1 MAIETS
7 DRITDDTRAEKD
19 AADAVMSPAYE
30 SAAIRGEQNTS
41 PKSNNAE
48 GVNESDSSSNDQD
61 NCNSDSFAVEM
72 QGKLSSPLSEND
84 NSNICNENEGK
95 NGIKNNNESK
105 DNHQSGSDSDSDD
118 SSTDDGSDSDS
129 DSGSEKQGDGI
140 SAYERLR
147 IERIRRNEERLAQLG
162 LVDPNKKRLQEQK
175 KKKRVS
181 LGAGASQQRSKE
193 NEVPTRSQPKR
204 SAKKKLLRGELL
216 SSGQINLR
224 RSQPLRQ
231 SYKNRFGNRQIQPK
245 AIVEKNRYSKRY
257 RCGECRA
264 CKRRTDCQTCC
275 FCSMNQRRTPSSTC
289 RRRCLFRMCLRRLV
303 DVEVDVY
310 GEEEEE
316 VVVETEAE
324 ENEKEKTETKALTI
338 DTATNDT
345 DAAPNAV
352 ADAGIDNA
360 IDKGANADGL
370 PKDHRSGD
378 SKGGNNIVALEGG
391 TSADAKANGDD
402 EAQEQNSK
410 LPQTDVCDK
419 SAKDSMCA
427 EETSESVKEGEAA
440 PFDEKI
446 SIDNSEYFASYRMEE
461 DDIGMPKWL
470 DEFHTFIATVPHGPM
485 NRVSGQKNVDNTMS
499 QICKLVLGEGV
510 TYHLWP
516 EGIQFKKGSKIHL
529 GMDLRVLHE
538 EAITMERTY
547 EDRRKGSL
555 LRHPI
560 AKLVCYK
567 EWIANGKPKAP
578 KEQPMSPLL
587 ALPPPTIDSGGS
599 NKEGKNDS
607 KPKKRIVAMT
617 IEDRIKPN
625 RVRWASDTVEISVDV
640 AVERIDTGGN
650 KAVSALATNDAKSL
664 MNESVKDANNGKDD
678 KSADVIKI
686 EPDRTNDDANI
697 AINDAVKNGN
707 KLKSSKLAADGVD
720 TKPDSA
726 VSQGND
732 KANDRQLLSNSN
744 DETKSSDDTDKDVE
758 ATTKNETN
766 SIDVAATK
774 ASAGES
780 AATINE
786 IKSSADPQKNASSN
800 VATTNLVNET
810 SNTNKSNVLPSS
822 CAVCTGGGDL
832 ICCDGCDRGYHS
844 NCHNPKIKEIPV
856 GDWFCRDCKRKKQQK
871 QPQRPKS
878 SSGPKREVVV
888 NRNLFQGEHDDDCYM
903 CYLGGDLLC
912 CDFCEKAFH
921 LACHIP
927 PLPFIP
933 EGIWK
938 CCECSAVERKKMS
951 RCGECEAC
959 TRVDCGKCKHC
970 LDKPKFGGFYRL
982 KQVCIKK
989 ACPYPRFAPP
999 ASSILVAGAIP
1010 MKRSAEPKP
1019 LPSTGK
1025 KRGRPRKS
1033 VDRDNLAIHGSA
1045 IKKKRGRPRKL
1056 VEGGNLP
1063 INGTAIEK
1071 KRGRP
1076 KKSVDGDNLSINGSL
1091 IKKKR
1096 GRPRKLVEGDNLPIN
1111 GSVIKKKRGRPRKSV
1126 DGDNLPINGSTIKK
1140 KRGRPRKSVE
1150 NGERHESKRVKIEAA
1165 DEDIIVES
1173 VVFRFKISSFKKA
1186 FKDPESIKI
1195 RKVIKTALRD
1205 PSDSKAVDK
1214 ACEQLRKCLKSSES
1228 VKTAILFGGVE
1239 MICDAMRDHLEKSIL
1254 QAEACCT
1261 LAEMLWLFPGIST
1274 KLAYMGAVNL
1284 IVKSIHN
1291 CPNNFKVQQM
1301 GCGALGALSYD
1312 TNNIQHI
1319 MDAGGLWAVIT
1330 AMERFPKKHAV
1341 QKEGCY
1347 FLQNLIVR
1355 SVHALSAVSSSKV
1368 VPIIVEAMSSADSN
1382 TEFLLSVCGLI
1393 ANLAVNKEAKGVVGK
1408 SDAIFAV
1415 ISVLNTTD
1423 DVEVKQA
1430 ACTALKNLAVGST
1443 DNQTKIL
1450 EKGGFDALFS
1460 AIRTHPNDP
1469 LLLVLSF
1476 NLMKELCINDEDVAY
1491 LIVKS
1496 GGIKIIL
1503 KAMETNRDLA
1513 TMQVAACGIIGY
1525 LLLKGKSEIHA
1536 PKLVKAIV
1544 TAMKNHTDASDVQ
1557 IQACDALFE
1566 LSQVPTTRLILK
1578 KKETQELLIRA
1589 KSHFKSCESDVDDI
1603 IAASNN

>member
-1 MAIETS
+1 MLDTSYLARLHYVLSFWLAKIPPNESEEWGKSSCAMAIDTS
-7 DRITDDTRAEKD
+7 GRITDDVRAAND
-19 AADAVMSPAYE
+19 AADAVMSSADE
-30 SAAIRGEQNTS
+30 SAAIRGEKITS
-41 PKSNNAE
+41 ANCNNAE
-48 GVNESDSSSNDQD
+48 GVNESDSVDDKNTSTSNDQD
-61 NCNSDSFAVEM
+61 NSNGDSLAVEM
-72 QGKLSSPLSEND
+72 QVKISSRLSENANND
-84 NSNICNENEGK
+84 NENK
-95 NGIKNNNESK
+95 NENNNESK

-118 SSTDDGSDSDS
+118 SSSEDDSDSDS
-129 DSGSEKQGDGI
+129 GSSSSSDNDSGSEKQGDGI

-162 LVDPNKKRLQEQK
+162 LVDPNKKRLQQQK

-181 LGAGASQQRSKE
+181 LRGAASQQRSKE

-204 SAKKKLLRGELL
+204 SAKKILLHGELL
-216 SSGQINLR
+216 SSGQIDLR

-231 SYKNRFGNRQIQPK
+231 SYKNRFGNHQMQPK

-264 CKRRTDCQTCC
+264 CKRQTDCQTCC

-303 DVEVDVY
+303 DVEVDV
-310 GEEEEE
+310 E

-324 ENEKEKTETKALTI
+324 ENAKEKTETKAPTT
-338 DTATNDT
+338 DTVTDDTSVAAT
-345 DAAPNAV
+345 AAA
-352 ADAGIDNA
+352 AAGVDNA
-360 IDKGANADGL
+360 IYKDGNADGL
-370 PKDHRSGD
+370 PNDHHSGD
-378 SKGGNNIVALEGG
+378 AEEGSTIVAHEIG
-391 TSADAKANGDD
+391 TSADAKVNGDD
-402 EAQEQNSK
+402 EAQEQNPK
-410 LPQTDVCDK
+410 LPKTDAGDE

-427 EETSESVKEGEAA
+427 EETGESAKEEEAA
-440 PFDEKI
+440 PCDEKI

-470 DEFHTFIATVPHGPM
+470 DEFYKFIATVPHGPM

-499 QICKLVLGEGV
+499 QICKLVSGEGV

-516 EGIQFKKGSKIHL
+516 EGTHFKKGIKIHL

-587 ALPPPTIDSGGS
+587 ALPPPTIDNGGS
-599 NKEGKNDS
+599 NKDGKDEP

-625 RVRWASDTVEISVDV
+625 RVRWAVEISVNV
-640 AVERIDTGGN
+640 AVEGIDTGGN
-650 KAVSALATNDAKSL
+650 KSVSALANNDAKYL
-664 MNESVKDANNGKDD
+664 MNVSVEDANNGKDA
-678 KSADVIKI
+678 KSTDGIKI
-686 EPDRTNDDANI
+686 ESDRTNDDEKI
-697 AINDAVKNGN
+697 TTNDAVENGN
-707 KLKSSKLAADGVD
+707 KLKNSELADAVD
-720 TKPDSA
+720 AVDAKPDTA
-726 VSQGND
+726 VSQGDD
-732 KANDRQLLSNSN
+732 KENDRQLLSNSN
-744 DETKSSDDTDKDVE
+744 DETKSSNGGDKDAE
-758 ATTKNETN
+758 AATKNETS
-766 SIDVAATK
+766 SIDVAATN
-774 ASAGES
+774 ASADDS
-780 AATINE
+780 AATTNE
-786 IKSSADPQKNASSN
+786 TKSGNDAQQSTPSD
-800 VATTNLVNET
+800 VEATNRNET

-822 CAVCTGGGDL
+822 CAVCTGDGDL
-832 ICCDGCDRGYHS
+832 ICCDGCNRGYHS
-844 NCHNPKIKEIPV
+844 NCHNPKIKEIPI
-856 GDWFCRDCKRKKQQK
+856 GDWFCRDCKRKKQHK
-871 QPQRPKS
+871 QPQRPKN
-878 SSGPKREVVV
+878 SGCSKREVFV
-888 NRNLFQGEHDDDCYM
+888 NHNLFQGEHDDDCYM

-921 LACHIP
+921 LPCHIP

-959 TRVDCGKCKHC
+959 TRDDCGKCKHC
-970 LDKPKFGGFYRL
+970 LDKPKFGGFNKL
-982 KQVCIKK
+982 KQVCVKK

-999 ASSILVAGAIP
+999 ASSILVAGDISS
-1010 MKRSAEPKP
+1010 KRPAKLKP
-1019 LPSTGK
+1019 VPSTGK

-1033 VDRDNLAIHGSA
+1033 VDSDS
-1045 IKKKRGRPRKL
+1045 
-1056 VEGGNLP
+1056 LP
-1063 INGTAIEK
+1063 INGSA
-1071 KRGRP
+1071 
-1076 KKSVDGDNLSINGSL
+1076 

-1111 GSVIKKKRGRPRKSV
+1111 GSA
-1126 DGDNLPINGSTIKK
+1126 IKK

-1150 NGERHESKRVKIEAA
+1150 SDERQKSKRVKIEAA

-1186 FKDPESIKI
+1186 FKDPASIKI

-1214 ACEQLRKCLKSSES
+1214 ACEQLRKCLKSAES

-1239 MICDAMRDHLEKSIL
+1239 VICNAMRDHLEKSIL

-1261 LAEMLWLFPGIST
+1261 LAEMVWLFPGIST
-1274 KLAYMGAVNL
+1274 KLAHMGAINL
-1284 IVKSIHN
+1284 IVNSIHN

-1319 MDAGGLWAVIT
+1319 MDAGGLWAVIA

-1355 SVHALSAVSSSKV
+1355 SVHALSAVSNSQV
-1368 VPIIVEAMSSADSN
+1368 VSIIVEAMSNADSN

-1393 ANLAVNKEAKGVVGK
+1393 ANLAVDKEAKGLVGK

-1443 DNQTKIL
+1443 DNQTTIL
-1450 EKGGFDALFS
+1450 EKGGLDTLFS
-1460 AIRTHPNDP
+1460 AIRSHPNDP

-1476 NLMKELCINDEDVAY
+1476 NLMKELCINDEEVAY

-1503 KAMETNRDLA
+1503 KAMTTNRDLA
-1513 TMQVAACGIIGY
+1513 TMQVAACEIIGY

-1544 TAMKNHTDASDVQ
+1544 TAMKNHNDASDVQ

-1603 IAASNN
+1603 IAASKN